1 MRYTIAIALALLAG
15 CAGTGP
21 AAESSAPRLAA
32 DGSPLVCTREADVG
46 SHMSRRV
53 CRSEREIQ
61 NLLKALGVAK
71 RLPGVFNQRVQHLRK
86 RLRRASRTA

>member
-61 NLLKALGVAK
+61 MQQEEA
-71 RLPGVFNQRVQHLRK
+71 
-86 RLRRASRTA
+86 RRMIERDSAQSATATGEN